1 MGGMEFGE
9 WFANNAVSLISAFGI
24 VGSLLIAAMSFRS
37 EAKTRRIANLLS
49 ITANHRELWKAYL
62 TDSALARIRDMSAK
76 TNKQPVTEAER
87 IFVNM
92 VIQHLNTVYYAMNDQ
107 LVIKVEG
114 IRRDIAQFFS
124 LPIPREVWE
133 KTKVLQNDNFV
144 AFVESC
150 RNWK

>member
-1 MGGMEFGE
+1 MGIGG
-9 WFANNAVSLISAFGI
+9 WLANNAVDLLSAFGI
-24 VGSLLIAAMSFRS
+24 VGSLLITSMSFHS

-62 TDSALARIRDMSAK
+62 TDKDLMRVRDASATTSR
-76 TNKQPVTEAER
+76 QPITESEW
-87 IFVNM
+87 IFVTM
-92 VIQHLNTVYYAMNDQ
+92 VIQHLNTVFYAMNEQ
-107 LVIKVEG
+107 LVVKVEG

-133 KTKVLQNDNFV
+133 KIKVLQNDDFV